1 MAQDHPAG
9 SAVRQFAA
17 ARFLPALERTRHL
30 KVPAKAVSR
39 KGIFSVWLKPSVFKC
54 LLVLFGVY

>member
-17 ARFLPALERTRHL
+17 AWFLPALERPRHL
-30 KVPAKAVSR
+30 KVPGESGVS
-39 KGIFSVWLKPSVFKC
+39 KGH
-54 LLVLFGVY
+54 LFCVAEAFRF